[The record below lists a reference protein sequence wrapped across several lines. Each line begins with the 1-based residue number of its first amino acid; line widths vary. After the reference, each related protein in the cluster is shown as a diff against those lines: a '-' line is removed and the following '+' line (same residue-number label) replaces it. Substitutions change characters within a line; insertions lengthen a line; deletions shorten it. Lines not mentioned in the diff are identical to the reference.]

1 MGCGGSKEIVQATE
15 KPTAAPVVGETT
27 PVSTSNIEVK
37 KEVNFKPIHSAIRWN
52 KPLDEIEKLLV
63 SLEAVNC
70 EDTANGNRPVHIAAQ
85 NGHFETLQLL
95 IKKGADLNAQNAKG
109 NTPIHMAVGYDY
121 YECAMLLIEAK
132 GDPLI
137 KNTGGFAGKNGID
150 GDKTLGLAALVS
162 AKTADD
168 VSYALDL
175 CEQHMEEV
183 NKSNFVAAG
192 LKTKKTLGDEW
203 TAAIQDR
210 FKSITLKL

>member
-1 MGCGGSKEIVQATE
+1 MQVAE
-15 KPTAAPVVGETT
+15 KPAAAPAASNTT
-27 PVSTSNIEVK
+27 PDSTSNPDVK

-63 SLEAVNC
+63 SLEAVNSV
-70 EDTANGNRPVHIAAQ
+70 DSNNGNRPVHIAAQ

-95 IKKGADLNAQNAKG
+95 INKGADLNAQNAKG

-132 GDPLI
+132 ADPLM
-137 KNTGGFAGKNGID
+137 KNTAGFPAQNGID

-162 AKTADD
+162 AKTGDD
-168 VSYALDL
+168 VVFALDL
-175 CEQHMEEV
+175 CEQRIEEV

-210 FKSITLKL
+210 FKGIILKL